1 MLSRILLVCLSL
13 SVNSAASSL
22 SCRWITDEKFR
33 QHSEN
38 YLQLLDTMVS
48 LCLLSLDDVHW
59 MTLLYC
65 VFPSTHDVCVC
76 VCVCVCV
83 LQANNS
89 TNSTEDDE
97 VKNTFPEHL
106 YSQASKASAEDKLAF
121 TAQVL
126 NETSV
131 LFEEDHSSASWEEN
145 TVENF
150 VIVVTQQADE
160 LRSCIGS
167 HGHKKKNKKLH
178 MYFQRL
184 SSHVLQRMGHSAEA
198 WELIRKEVQFHL
210 MRANQLVTSATRTN

>member
-22 SCRWITDEKFR
+22 SCRWITAGKFK
-33 QHSEN
+33 QHSEK
-38 YLQLLDTMVS
+38 YLELLDTM
-48 LCLLSLDDVHW
+48 
-59 MTLLYC
+59 
-65 VFPSTHDVCVC
+65 
-76 VCVCVCV
+76 
-83 LQANNS
+83 ANNS

-97 VKNTFPEHL
+97 VKNTFPDDL
-106 YSQASKASAEDKLAF
+106 YSQASNSSAEDKLAF

-126 NETSV
+126 KEMSV

-150 VIVVTQQADE
+150 VNVVTQQADE

-184 SSHVLQRMGHSAEA
+184 SSHFLKKMGHSAEA
-198 WELIRKEVQFHL
+198 WELIREEVKFHL
-210 MRANQLVTSATRTN
+210 ERLYLLVTSATRTNQDPSH

>member
-1 MLSRILLVCLSL
+1 MCLSL

-76 VCVCVCV
+76 VCV

-106 YSQASKASAEDKLAF
+106 YSQASKASVSPPQL
-121 TAQVL
+121 
-126 NETSV
+126 
-131 LFEEDHSSASWEEN
+131 SSAAALHGN
-145 TVENF
+145 TSSQLHFLCFYRRQNF
-150 VIVVTQQADE
+150 VYHCIVTE
-160 LRSCIGS
+160 
-167 HGHKKKNKKLH
+167 
-178 MYFQRL
+178 
-184 SSHVLQRMGHSAEA
+184 
-198 WELIRKEVQFHL
+198 
-210 MRANQLVTSATRTN
+210 

>member
-38 YLQLLDTMVS
+38 YLQLLDTM
-48 LCLLSLDDVHW
+48 
-59 MTLLYC
+59 
-65 VFPSTHDVCVC
+65 
-76 VCVCVCV
+76 
-83 LQANNS
+83 ANNS

>member
-1 MLSRILLVCLSL
+1 MLNRIFFVCLSL
-13 SVNSAASSL
+13 SLYSAGSSL
-22 SCRWITDEKFR
+22 SCRWITDGKFR

-38 YLQLLDTMVS
+38 YLELLDTM
-48 LCLLSLDDVHW
+48 
-59 MTLLYC
+59 
-65 VFPSTHDVCVC
+65 
-76 VCVCVCV
+76 
-83 LQANNS
+83 ANNS

-97 VKNTFPEHL
+97 VKNTFPDHL

-150 VIVVTQQADE
+150 VNVVTQQADE

-167 HGHKKKNKKLH
+167 HGHKKKNKKPH

-184 SSHVLQRMGHSAEA
+184 SSHVLKRMGHSAEA
-198 WELIRKEVQFHL
+198 WELIRGEVKVHL